1 MSIDELNA
9 HMLRKSTLYERH
21 PHLVP
26 VSGDTSPAGWAQIVA
41 DALEQIVALE
51 QASGLRAQIAQIKPK
66 WGTMRFY
73 TLADPHRE
81 LDPERRR
88 FATELLEIARAAQR
102 RSAHA
107 CEECG
112 APSDL
117 RRDGGFV
124 FNGCECHSRGC
135 PALQI

>member
-1 MSIDELNA
+1 MNIHELHA
-9 HMLRKSTLYERH
+9 HILRKKTLYERH

-41 DALEQIVALE
+41 DALEQIIAIE
-51 QASGLRAQIAQIKPK
+51 KASGLRAQIAQIKPK

-73 TLADPHRE
+73 THADPDGE
-81 LDPERRR
+81 PDPERRR
-88 FATELLEIARAAQR
+88 FATQLVEIARAAQR
-102 RSAHA
+102 RSEHA

-112 APSDL
+112 ASSDL

-124 FNGCECHSRGC
+124 FNGCEGHSRGC
-135 PALQI
+135 PVLQV